1 MDEGEPSRAGGKQL
15 NCLSQ
20 GTRIAAVETDMLVP
34 IHDSDAGR
42 DGLDRSPLR
51 CPDSSAN
58 AGWDKGWMG
67 IAHSPILSECRSRAI
82 EGLHHAGEES
92 HAGNAQPGVHR
103 QPSLTHPRFRRPA
116 LDPQPLLAAAVADL
130 LVLHE
135 RRVPRLRTRRS
146 EKGPF
151 AVTVRAPPL
160 DSLGG
165 GGRACSL
172 GSAKGW
178 RRIRVP
184 RLMHRELEL
193 RLRATGRLPPTPAGS
208 PGPRR
213 RSSTHY
219 RHQPRMRP
227 RHCPE

>member
-1 MDEGEPSRAGGKQL
+1 MVSTDFRSGALILAPTRV
-15 NCLSQ
+15 
-20 GTRIAAVETDMLVP
+20 GTRGGWGSHICRFCRNGDLEQLRASITRSKNHTQETRNTESTDKAPRLTL
-34 IHDSDAGR
+34 DSTDQR
-42 DGLDRSPLR
+42 LTRNLGLTPQ
-51 CPDSSAN
+51 
-58 AGWDKGWMG
+58 
-67 IAHSPILSECRSRAI
+67 SPICWFYTSGGCLGRGHGDPKRGRS
-82 EGLHHAGEES
+82 
-92 HAGNAQPGVHR
+92 
-103 QPSLTHPRFRRPA
+103 
-116 LDPQPLLAAAVADL
+116 
-130 LVLHE
+130 
-135 RRVPRLRTRRS
+135 
-146 EKGPF
+146 
-151 AVTVRAPPL
+151 PPL

-178 RRIRVP
+178 HRIRVP
-184 RLMHRELEL
+184 RLMHRELEP